1 MRQSANQ
8 DQLFHSNNEYK
19 ELQLRQCKMP
29 AIQDRDIRL
38 FRKAELV
45 TLLEIRHSGLSYGNL
60 FRVVFAANTAVSVAA
75 WLFFLFIPPPSKML
89 WLWKI

>member
-29 AIQDRDIRL
+29 AIQGRDIRL
-38 FRKAELV
+38 FRKAELATHV
-45 TLLEIRHSGLSYGNL
+45 GDPSQRLSYGNL

-75 WLFFLFIPPPSKML
+75 LVIFFVYSAS
-89 WLWKI
+89 